1 MAEETKSTA
10 NHLIKSSNWS
20 TATLRKTKTQPIKA
34 GFAKTVKEFTQN
46 SSVHGIGYI
55 FSRETPSVDACF
67 WALVSVASLS
77 LAVFMSVDAYLDWQE
92 KPTITTMASS
102 NLPSSE
108 VTFPAVTICRDG
120 VDMKAVED
128 AIFNDFI
135 KWKQQTG
142 HSSKSKKEDED
153 LLHQYMAETYKVSGK
168 RNIFDLV
175 KAHLSPDPSEGNVN
189 DAIIENLKVCNKKD
203 SKSEVRKKR
212 DTEKDVERIG
222 KRTKRDA
229 TEELLK
235 KVTHLLSDMGNQYY
249 RVEASP
255 SDTISSSS
263 SAWINSTC
271 QAVGLVPLCTDS
283 SSELCSVLKDETM
296 LADKIC
302 GNTTTQTCS
311 KLTNT
316 FLLSNSSPVCLAKD
330 LSTCDSQ
337 TTHVLCGSPT
347 GKFSQCHIVCS
358 VFCGVEVNGFLQRF
372 CSALE
377 KTST

>member
-1 MAEETKSTA
+1 
-10 NHLIKSSNWS
+10 
-20 TATLRKTKTQPIKA
+20 
-34 GFAKTVKEFTQN
+34 
-46 SSVHGIGYI
+46 
-55 FSRETPSVDACF
+55 
-67 WALVSVASLS
+67 
-77 LAVFMSVDAYLDWQE
+77 
-92 KPTITTMASS
+92 
-102 NLPSSE
+102 
-108 VTFPAVTICRDG
+108 
-120 VDMKAVED
+120 MKAVED

-189 DAIIENLKVCNKKD
+189 DAIIENLKVCNRKETK
-203 SKSEVRKKR
+203 SKVRKKR
-212 DTEKDVERIG
+212 ETEKDVERTG
-222 KRTKRDA
+222 KRTKRDT

-249 RVEASP
+249 RVAAN
-255 SDTISSSS
+255 SSSS
-263 SAWINSTC
+263 SAWINTTC

-283 SSELCSVLKDETM
+283 SSELCYVLNNKTM

-330 LSTCDSQ
+330 LGISTCDSQ
-337 TTHVLCGSPT
+337 TTHALCVSPT

-358 VFCGVEVNGFLQRF
+358 VFC
-372 CSALE
+372 S
-377 KTST
+377 